1 MLSNIL
7 NSQKKF
13 NQNEIER
20 ILKITKKTNQKNV
33 KQEIMQ
39 REKTFSNIFL
49 QTLNKYKYIDHFENN
64 NIISREI
71 KIIHLVYKFKYL
83 NGYATGFGDFIR
95 GSLYLLQFCEKHL
108 INFDFDIYEH
118 PIGNY
123 LHFFAKKQK
132 IDHNISNYI
141 SKFLGLNAYFK
152 TTNQI
157 IDYLII
163 LNSDE
168 NFIRYINNL
177 FNYNGHIFI
186 NTCNFPSHYISDKHR
201 KIMQNILIPT
211 NEINEE
217 IEKYIFSLNFQKYN
231 YIVYHIR
238 MGDSYLKNETDFID
252 LSKINYFLNKIKQN
266 NNDNCLLITDCN
278 PLKKIITKSFPNIK
292 YLFYDICHTSEN
304 KDELIKNTLIDF
316 FLMSYSKAVICFSTY
331 PHGSGFSKWCS
342 VVYNI
347 PYICYYLD

>member
-7 NSQKKF
+7 NSKKKF

-211 NEINEE
+211 N
-217 IEKYIFSLNFQKYN
+217 
-231 YIVYHIR
+231 
-238 MGDSYLKNETDFID
+238 
-252 LSKINYFLNKIKQN
+252 
-266 NNDNCLLITDCN
+266 
-278 PLKKIITKSFPNIK
+278 
-292 YLFYDICHTSEN
+292 
-304 KDELIKNTLIDF
+304 
-316 FLMSYSKAVICFSTY
+316 
-331 PHGSGFSKWCS
+331 
-342 VVYNI
+342 
-347 PYICYYLD
+347 